1 MIDKRKTAGIILAGA
16 LVFTGTVSL
25 AANEPTRAPSGNAE
39 NVQVPASPV
48 TREQVKERI
57 NNALDKLVDDKVI
70 TQEQKDAVLKAMEAR
85 RPCNGKERDRKPGE
99 KDGKPGNKRF
109 RCKKHGVLQDL
120 VKDGTITQEQADAI
134 REAIMSVYKSIK
146 KPE

>member
-1 MIDKRKTAGIILAGA
+1 MIDKRKAAGIILAGA

-25 AANEPTRAPSGNAE
+25 AANEPAQQTPPCKAE
-39 NVQVPASPV
+39 NVPVSPV

-85 RPCNGKERDRKPGE
+85 RPCKVKER
-99 KDGKPGNKRF
+99 DGKPGDKGGKPGDKRL
-109 RCKKHGVLQDL
+109 RCSKHGVLQDL

-134 REAIMSVYKSIK
+134 REAIRSVYKSIK

>member
-25 AANEPTRAPSGNAE
+25 AANEPTQQTPLCKAE
-39 NVQVPASPV
+39 NVPVSPV

-57 NNALDKLVDDKVI
+57 NNALDKLVGDKVI

-85 RPCNGKERDRKPGE
+85 RPCKVKER
-99 KDGKPGNKRF
+99 DGKPGDKGGKPGDKRL
-109 RCKKHGVLQDL
+109 RCSKHGVLQDL

-134 REAIMSVYKSIK
+134 REAIRSVYKSIK